1 MAASKLFRRGGYDM
15 SVAKEQGFQAA
26 AVLDIVAH
34 WILYNE
40 RQDDNRVYKE
50 GKWWTFGSAAQWTDY
65 IPLSEDAIRR
75 TLDKLVDA
83 GYLTKGR
90 HNASAYNRTLWYAMT
105 PKSEALYLVSDSTP
119 APALKTATAGDQEA
133 PKAERRTAKTA
144 LVLPDGVQEVLDHYK
159 TIAAFKQPGRITVKL
174 AELIAEKVQA
184 HGVDTVKA
192 VIDRAAA
199 DTFYTQQWTT
209 MTIIDFFSPSKKT
222 DENGEHLDGPFDRLV
237 SDVERD
243 RRRQAAQTQ
252 AAAKAKQAADTGIR
266 TLADAIGY
274 LTINGIYDPTD
285 GYIDRDAY
293 EQAAQNFPAE
303 IKKEIE
309 AKYF

>member
-15 SVAKEQGFQAA
+15 SVAKDMGFQAA

-34 WILYNE
+34 WILYNA
-40 RQDDNRVYKE
+40 RNDDNRVYRE

-83 GYLTKGR
+83 GYLIKGR
-90 HNASAYNRTLWYAMT
+90 HNANAYNRTLWYAMT
-105 PKSEALYLVSDSTP
+105 PKSEALYLLGDNAP
-119 APALKTATAGDQEA
+119 APAPRTTTADAPA

-144 LVLPDGVQEVLDHYK
+144 LVLPEGVQDVLDHYK
-159 TIAAFKQPGRITVKL
+159 TIAAFRQPSRVTVKL
-174 AELIAEKVQA
+174 AELIADKVQE

-199 DTFYTQQWTT
+199 DSFYTSQWTS
-209 MTIIDFFSPSKKT
+209 MSIIDFFSPSKKT
-222 DENGEHLDGPFDRLV
+222 DEFGEHLDGPFDRIV
-237 SDVERD
+237 ADVERD

-252 AAAKAKQAADTGIR
+252 AAAEARQAADTGIR
-266 TLADAIGY
+266 TLSDAIGY

-293 EQAAQNFPAE
+293 EQAAKDFPEE

-309 AKYF
+309 ANYLN